1 MPANPLRAWRLQ
13 AEKTHTVLVLQAPA
27 VLLRVEEMAAFRAG
41 IRWADMS
48 TESFSRSKTA
58 TGSTANAALLLQAE
72 QAEQSYVPDE
82 AVVLPEFENSQAGMN
97 QYFLTAA
104 ALGDSSKNG
113 AAANHETDHATAS
126 CSSDKSSCNKPTAGK
141 DVGTASKM
149 PGFRGL
155 LLGAADGAT
164 ASVGAE
170 ISSTRRERNTFGGL
184 VESATLTPAKRNRR
198 ASGAPMAV
206 LQNSE
211 APAQDGS
218 ASAASEGLCQRL
230 PQSKRRK
237 SAHSRRSLDGPFSER
252 CITSLDAAIASSG
265 QQGKRRSA
273 KGADR
278 RRSGGNR
285 RASEGPA
292 NPGLLLQMGTPA
304 FLQLPG
310 LVSPMFMPV
319 GLPPGTAA
327 PLPGLLHPQAV
338 QQQQARVNSSKEQ
351 QEQEDEEEWQRR
363 ECARMKDIAIGK
375 ATAGYRNFLKQVGTE
390 RRSDGDPMTPDA
402 KLRCSKAQFQRVYQK
417 WRKQLHQY
425 DTVENESPAST
436 PPPAESQCTP
446 LDIQKTENGQ
456 DAAPNDAADEHDI
469 EAILAFNKECEL
481 AGL

>member
-1 MPANPLRAWRLQ
+1 
-13 AEKTHTVLVLQAPA
+13 
-27 VLLRVEEMAAFRAG
+27 MAAFRAG

-58 TGSTANAALLLQAE
+58 PGSTANAAMLLQAE
-72 QAEQSYVPDE
+72 QAEQSYAPDE

-104 ALGDSSKNG
+104 ALAEEDSSKNG
-113 AAANHETDHATAS
+113 AAGNQETGRAAAS
-126 CSSDKSSCNKPTAGK
+126 CSSDKSGANKASPEEDA
-141 DVGTASKM
+141 GTASKM

-155 LLGAADGAT
+155 LVGAADGAT

-170 ISSTRRERNTFGGL
+170 VPTSSRRERNTFGGL
-184 VESATLTPAKRNRR
+184 VESAALTPAKRNRR
-198 ASGAPMAV
+198 TSGAPTAT

-218 ASAASEGLCQRL
+218 ASAAPEGVSQRL
-230 PQSKRRK
+230 PQSKKRK
-237 SAHSRRSLDGPFSER
+237 SAHPRRSLDGQFSEQ
-252 CITSLDAAIASSG
+252 CITSIDAAIATNG

-278 RRSGGNR
+278 RRSGGTR

-292 NPGLLLQMGTPA
+292 NPGLLLQMGAPA
-304 FLQLPG
+304 FLQLPS

-375 ATAGYRNFLKQVGTE
+375 ATAGYRNFLKQLGTE

-402 KLRCSKAQFQRVYQK
+402 KLRCSKAQFQRAYQK

-425 DTVENESPAST
+425 DTVANEASAST
-436 PPPAESQCTP
+436 APTAETQCTA
-446 LDIQKTENGQ
+446 LHIQKTETGQ
-456 DAAPNDAADEHDI
+456 DAAPNDPADQHDL